1 MSSRE
6 KAAAKSKLEER
17 EANELFERTGIR
29 DESGDYSLDRI
40 MDNYEYEMAREELR

>member
-17 EANELFERTGIR
+17 EANELFERTDIR

-40 MDNYEYEMAREELR
+40 MDNYEYEMAR